1 MGKKDINIM
10 ITLEY
15 TDIFD
20 EHLTKE
26 LIFSKHLIKNDFNEK
41 SLFALI
47 VDGKSMQPVIN
58 DKAIIVAD
66 LSLKELVNE
75 KIYLVYYEE
84 KMWVKKY
91 NSKSQIFVSINPDFS
106 HLVYKKDDI
115 HLVAQV
121 LLTFTNL

>member
-1 MGKKDINIM
+1 MIN
-10 ITLEY
+10 LEY

-20 EHLTKE
+20 NNKIKE
-26 LIFSKHLIKNDFNEK
+26 LVFSKHLLTSKFNEK
-41 SLFALI
+41 SLFTLI
-47 VDGKSMQPVIN
+47 VDGKSMQPMIN
-58 DKAIIVAD
+58 DRAVIVAD
-66 LSLKELVNE
+66 LSLKELLND

-91 NSKSQIFVSINPDFS
+91 DSENKIFFSINPDFS
-106 HLVYKKDDI
+106 HLVYKKADV